1 MQNPAHFV
9 MIECE
14 TPFRVDHIPPSH
26 RTGAPLQLIVQR
38 KKGGMSR
45 DMSPPCGVERLTYAC
60 AFSKPSMNWTSFSTP
75 AFGMAL

>member
-1 MQNPAHFV
+1 MQSPTRFA
-9 MIECE
+9 MMKCE
-14 TPFRVDHIPPSH
+14 MPFRVGRIPPSH
-26 RTGAPLQLIVQR
+26 RTGAALQSIVQR

-45 DMSPPCGVERLTYAC
+45 DTSPPCGVERLTYAC